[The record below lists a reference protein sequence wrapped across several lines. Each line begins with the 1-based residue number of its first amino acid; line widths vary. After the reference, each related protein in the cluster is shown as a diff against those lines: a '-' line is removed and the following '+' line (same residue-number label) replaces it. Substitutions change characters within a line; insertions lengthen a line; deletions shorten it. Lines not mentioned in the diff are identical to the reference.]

1 MSRLLGPACS
11 SYVCDGHVSVDTYP
25 THLDTPSRYRG
36 AVNDQSSG
44 PRPHHV
50 YVLAFDGVRLLD
62 VAAPLE
68 VFATASRYT
77 GGRYTVRVC
86 TPDGLDVRTSTGLRI
101 AADLPA
107 AEAGDAGVA
116 DTLVVPG
123 HAELVTFA
131 ERPDLVELVAR
142 LASGAGRVAAV
153 CTGAFALAA
162 AGLLRG
168 RRATT
173 HWEHAAKLARLYP
186 DITVTADAIYV
197 QDGPVLTS
205 AGVTAGIDVCLAL
218 VEQDHGPDIA
228 RRVARDLVVFL
239 QRPGGQSQFSA
250 ASRAP
255 ATRHPVLRPLLDA
268 IAADPAA
275 DHRLATLAGRAA
287 VSSRHLTRLFTRQ
300 LGTTPAAYVES
311 LRLEAARML
320 LERGASVTDAAE
332 RSGLGSDETLR
343 RAFARHLGTTPSAY
357 AARFRTTR
365 VEVNPAV
372 RAQG

>member
-1 MSRLLGPACS
+1 MREQPK
-11 SYVCDGHVSVDTYP
+11 
-25 THLDTPSRYRG
+25 
-36 AVNDQSSG
+36 G

-86 TPDGLDVRTSTGLRI
+86 TPDGRDVRTSTGLRI
-101 AADLPA
+101 AADLSA
-107 AEAGDAGVA
+107 ADVGAASEAGSV

-131 ERPDLVELVAR
+131 ERPGLIELVAQ
-142 LASGAGRVAAV
+142 LAGGAGRVAAV

-186 DITVTADAIYV
+186 DTTVTADAIYV

-255 ATRHPVLRPLLDA
+255 ATSHPVLRPLLDA

-287 VSSRHLTRLFTRQ
+287 VSPRHLTRLFTRQ
-300 LGTTPAAYVES
+300 LGSTPAAYVES

-320 LERGASVTDAAE
+320 LERGASVTDTAE

-365 VEVNPAV
+365 AEVRMPGVTPSACM
-372 RAQG
+372 RAE

>member
-1 MSRLLGPACS
+1 MRE
-11 SYVCDGHVSVDTYP
+11 
-25 THLDTPSRYRG
+25 PSG
-36 AVNDQSSG
+36 G

-86 TPDGLDVRTSTGLRI
+86 TPDGQDVRTSTGLRI

-107 AEAGDAGVA
+107 ADVSGA

-131 ERPDLVELVAR
+131 ERPDLVELVAQ
-142 LASGAGRVAAV
+142 LAGGAGRVAAV

-173 HWEHAAKLARLYP
+173 HWEHAAKLALLYP
-186 DITVTADAIYV
+186 DITVTADAIHV

-255 ATRHPVLRPLLDA
+255 ATSHPVLRPLLDA

-287 VSSRHLTRLFTRQ
+287 VSPRHLTRLFTRQ
-300 LGTTPAAYVES
+300 IGATPAAYVES

-332 RSGLGSDETLR
+332 RSGHGSDETLR

>member
-1 MSRLLGPACS
+1 MRE
-11 SYVCDGHVSVDTYP
+11 
-25 THLDTPSRYRG
+25 PS
-36 AVNDQSSG
+36 AG

-50 YVLAFDGVRLLD
+50 CVLAFDGVRLLD

-86 TPDGLDVRTSTGLRI
+86 TPDGQDITTSTGLRI

-107 AEAGDAGVA
+107 ADAGGA

-123 HAELVTFA
+123 HAERVTFA
-131 ERPDLVELVAR
+131 GRPDLVELVAR
-142 LASGAGRVAAV
+142 LAGGAGRVAAV

-173 HWEHAAKLARLYP
+173 HWEHAAKLARLHP

-255 ATRHPVLRPLLDA
+255 ATSHPVLRPLLDA
-268 IAADPAA
+268 IAADPAG
-275 DHRLATLAGRAA
+275 DHRLAVLAERAA

-311 LRLEAARML
+311 LRLEAARMY
-320 LERGASVTDAAE
+320 LEQGAGVTEAAG

-343 RAFARHLGTTPSAY
+343 RVFARHLGTTPSAY

-365 VEVNPAV
+365 AEAEPAV
-372 RAQG
+372 RAQA

>member
-1 MSRLLGPACS
+1 MDSPREQP
-11 SYVCDGHVSVDTYP
+11 D
-25 THLDTPSRYRG
+25 
-36 AVNDQSSG
+36 G
-44 PRPHHV
+44 PRRHHV

-86 TPDGLDVRTSTGLRI
+86 TPDGQDVRTSTGLRI

-107 AEAGDAGVA
+107 ADVRDA

-123 HAELVTFA
+123 HAERVTFA
-131 ERPDLVELVAR
+131 ERPDLIELVAR
-142 LASGAGRVAAV
+142 LARRAGRVAAV

-186 DITVTADAIYV
+186 DVTVTADAIYV

-255 ATRHPVLRPLLDA
+255 ATSHPVLRPLLDA

-287 VSSRHLTRLFTRQ
+287 VSPRHLTRLFTRQ
-300 LGTTPAAYVES
+300 LGTTPAAHVEA

-320 LERGASVTDAAE
+320 LEQGVSVTRAAQ

-372 RAQG
+372 RAQV

>member
-1 MSRLLGPACS
+1 MRE
-11 SYVCDGHVSVDTYP
+11 
-25 THLDTPSRYRG
+25 PS
-36 AVNDQSSG
+36 DG

-68 VFATASRYT
+68 VFATAGRYT

-86 TPDGLDVRTSTGLRI
+86 TPDGQDVQTSTGLRI

-107 AEAGDAGVA
+107 ADVSGA

-131 ERPDLVELVAR
+131 ERPDLVELVAQ
-142 LASGAGRVAAV
+142 LAGGAGRVAAV

-162 AGLLRG
+162 AGLLRD

-186 DITVTADAIYV
+186 GITVTADAIYV

-255 ATRHPVLRPLLDA
+255 ATSHPVLRPLLDA

-287 VSSRHLTRLFTRQ
+287 VSPRHLTRLFTRQ

-343 RAFARHLGTTPSAY
+343 RVFARHLGTTPSAY

-365 VEVNPAV
+365 VEVNPAA

>member
-1 MSRLLGPACS
+1 MREQQ
-11 SYVCDGHVSVDTYP
+11 D
-25 THLDTPSRYRG
+25 
-36 AVNDQSSG
+36 G

-77 GGRYTVRVC
+77 GGRYTGGRYTVRVC
-86 TPDGLDVRTSTGLRI
+86 TPDGQDVRTSTGLRI

-107 AEAGDAGVA
+107 AEVAEAGGV

-131 ERPDLVELVAR
+131 ERPDLVELVAQ

-173 HWEHAAKLARLYP
+173 HWEHAAKLARLHP
-186 DITVTADAIYV
+186 DTTVTADAIYV

-218 VEQDHGPDIA
+218 VEQDHGPDTA

-255 ATRHPVLRPLLDA
+255 ATSHPVLRPLLDA

-287 VSSRHLTRLFTRQ
+287 VSPRHLTRLFTRQ

-311 LRLEAARML
+311 IRLEAARML

-365 VEVNPAV
+365 VDV
-372 RAQG
+372 RVHGVTSGA

>member
-1 MSRLLGPACS
+1 
-11 SYVCDGHVSVDTYP
+11 
-25 THLDTPSRYRG
+25 
-36 AVNDQSSG
+36 
-44 PRPHHV
+44 
-50 YVLAFDGVRLLD
+50 
-62 VAAPLE
+62 LE
-68 VFATASRYT
+68 VFATAARYT

-86 TPDGLDVRTSTGLRI
+86 TPDGRDVRTSTGLRI

-107 AEAGDAGVA
+107 DDVGHA

-123 HAELVTFA
+123 HAEFVTFA
-131 ERPDLVELVAR
+131 ERPALVELVAR
-142 LASGAGRVAAV
+142 LAGAAGRVASV

-173 HWEHAAKLARLYP
+173 HWEYAAKLARLYP
-186 DITVTADAIYV
+186 DTTVTADAIHV
-197 QDGPVLTS
+197 QDGSVFTS

-218 VEQDHGPDIA
+218 VELDHGPDIA

-250 ASRAP
+250 ASRTP
-255 ATRHPVLRPLLDA
+255 ATSHPVLRPLLDA

-275 DHRLATLAGRAA
+275 DHRLATLARRAA
-287 VSSRHLTRLFTRQ
+287 VSPRHLSRLFTRQ

-320 LERGASVTDAAE
+320 LEHGAGVTEAAE

-357 AARFRTTR
+357 AARFRTT
-365 VEVNPAV
+365 VPHVV
-372 RAQG
+372 S

>member
-1 MSRLLGPACS
+1 MRE
-11 SYVCDGHVSVDTYP
+11 
-25 THLDTPSRYRG
+25 PSG
-36 AVNDQSSG
+36 G

-86 TPDGLDVRTSTGLRI
+86 TPDGQDVRTSTGLRI

-107 AEAGDAGVA
+107 ADVSGA

-131 ERPDLVELVAR
+131 ERPDLVELVAQ
-142 LASGAGRVAAV
+142 LAGGAGRVAAV

-173 HWEHAAKLARLYP
+173 HWEHAAKLAWLYP
-186 DITVTADAIYV
+186 DITVTADAIHV
-197 QDGPVLTS
+197 QDGQVLTS

-255 ATRHPVLRPLLDA
+255 ATSHPVLRPLLDA

-287 VSSRHLTRLFTRQ
+287 VSPRHLSRLFTRQ
-300 LGTTPAAYVES
+300 IGATPAAYVES

-372 RAQG
+372 RAQC

>member
-1 MSRLLGPACS
+1 MDR
-11 SYVCDGHVSVDTYP
+11 YP
-25 THLDTPSRYRG
+25 THLDTLWSYRG
-36 AVNDQSSG
+36 PVPEQPDG

-50 YVLAFDGVRLLD
+50 CVLAFDGVRLLD

-68 VFATASRYT
+68 VFATAARYT
-77 GGRYTVRVC
+77 GGGYTVRVC
-86 TPDGLDVRTSTGLRI
+86 TPDGQDVRTSTGLRI

-107 AEAGDAGVA
+107 ADVGDV

-131 ERPDLVELVAR
+131 GRPDLVELVAQ
-142 LASGAGRVAAV
+142 LAGGARRVAAV

-173 HWEHAAKLARLYP
+173 HWEHAAKLARLHP
-186 DITVTADAIYV
+186 DVTVTADAIYV
-197 QDGPVLTS
+197 QDGHVLTS

-218 VEQDHGPDIA
+218 VEHDQGPDTA

-250 ASRAP
+250 ASRTP
-255 ATRHPVLRPLLDA
+255 ATSHPVLRPLLDA

-275 DHRLATLAGRAA
+275 DHRLAALAGRAA
-287 VSSRHLTRLFTRQ
+287 VSPRHLTRLFTRQ

-365 VEVNPAV
+365 VE
-372 RAQG
+372 

>member
-1 MSRLLGPACS
+1 MPKEPDR
-11 SYVCDGHVSVDTYP
+11 
-25 THLDTPSRYRG
+25 
-36 AVNDQSSG
+36 

-68 VFATASRYT
+68 VFTTAARYT
-77 GGRYTVRVC
+77 GGGYVVRVC
-86 TPDGLDVRTSTGLRI
+86 TPDGQDVTTSTGLRI

-107 AEAGDAGVA
+107 ADVRRA
-116 DTLVVPG
+116 DTLIVPG
-123 HAELVTFA
+123 HAERVTFA
-131 ERPDLVELVAR
+131 GRAELVELVGQLADAARR
-142 LASGAGRVAAV
+142 LASV

-173 HWEHAAKLARLYP
+173 HWEHAAQLARLYP
-186 DITVTADAIYV
+186 DTDVTADAIYV
-197 QDGPVLTS
+197 QDGPVFTS

-218 VEQDHGPDIA
+218 VEQDHGPDLA

-250 ASRAP
+250 ASRTP
-255 ATRHPVLRPLLDA
+255 ATGHPVLRPLLDA

-275 DHRLATLAGRAA
+275 DHRLAALAAKAA
-287 VSSRHLTRLFTRQ
+287 VSPRHLTRLFSRQ

-311 LRLEAARML
+311 LRFEAARML
-320 LERGASVTDAAE
+320 LERGAGVTDAAE

-357 AARFRTTR
+357 AARFRTT
-365 VEVNPAV
+365 AV
-372 RAQG
+372 RA